1 MESPNLETQTNKSGR
16 ESSHI
21 PNDNAPA
28 CTCVCVC
35 VCVCVCQRKKSKRFS
50 WDRHLTF
57 VESDNI
63 FRMCDRKKEKW
74 ITFIFSHSNLSL
86 CPVYQPVP
94 VRRDAVSLFNRS
106 ISLPFPCH
114 ANKKGGCVGLGQ
126 GRGHYCLVKG
136 TEDIS
141 VLLRGRDEQQ
151 RVHEREEGRY
161 TSRGNHSNPLKG
173 KTSFPVSQ

>member
-1 MESPNLETQTNKSGR
+1 MKSSNLETQTNKSGR

-21 PNDNAPA
+21 PSDNAPA
-28 CTCVCVC
+28 CACVCVWE
-35 VCVCVCQRKKSKRFS
+35 KKSVRFS

-63 FRMCDRKKEKW
+63 FRMCDRKKEKL

-86 CPVYQPVP
+86 CPVYQRVP

-106 ISLPFPCH
+106 ISLLFPCH
-114 ANKKGGCVGLGQ
+114 ANKKGVCVGLGQ
-126 GRGHYCLVKG
+126 GRGYYCIVKG

-141 VLLRGRDEQQ
+141 VLLRGRNEQQ
-151 RVHEREEGRY
+151 RVHERDGGRY

-173 KTSFPVSQ
+173 KTSFPVPQ

>member
-1 MESPNLETQTNKSGR
+1 MESPNLETQTNKSGQER
-16 ESSHI
+16 SHI
-21 PNDNAPA
+21 PSDNAPA
-28 CTCVCVC
+28 CTCVCVRGKRANDSLETDTWHLLNQTIYSEC
-35 VCVCVCQRKKSKRFS
+35 V
-50 WDRHLTF
+50 T
-57 VESDNI
+57 E
-63 FRMCDRKKEKW
+63 KKEKW

-141 VLLRGRDEQQ
+141 ALLRGRDEQQ

>member
-28 CTCVCVC
+28 CTCVCVRGKRANDSLETDTWHLLNQTIYSEC
-35 VCVCVCQRKKSKRFS
+35 VTEMCV
-50 WDRHLTF
+50 
-57 VESDNI
+57 
-63 FRMCDRKKEKW
+63 
-74 ITFIFSHSNLSL
+74 IFSHSNLSL

-114 ANKKGGCVGLGQ
+114 ANKKRGLWRIRAGKRTLLPCKRDWRHFSAPQREGWTAERTWAGGGQ
-126 GRGHYCLVKG
+126 IH
-136 TEDIS
+136 
-141 VLLRGRDEQQ
+141 
-151 RVHEREEGRY
+151 
-161 TSRGNHSNPLKG
+161 
-173 KTSFPVSQ
+173 